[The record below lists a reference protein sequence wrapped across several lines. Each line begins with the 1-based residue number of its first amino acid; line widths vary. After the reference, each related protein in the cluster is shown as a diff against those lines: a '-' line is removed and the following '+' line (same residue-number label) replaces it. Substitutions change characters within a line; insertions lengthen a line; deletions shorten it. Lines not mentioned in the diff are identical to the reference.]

1 MYMSKS
7 FFLSAALTGLLLTTI
22 STAYSQVNILDWS
35 SSFSPAWAAGN
46 TTGTATNIGGTTI
59 NCTVTLS
66 FSGTGSFTAP
76 YPRVNANNSQAADFQ
91 VQSSTD
97 ALEIDQDLANKTS
110 FSRVVYTFSKAVQN
124 VQFGISDID
133 YPGPGTPFNYIDL
146 VTITATGPNGSV
158 VPVITKYN
166 GASTVFSIASN
177 ICTANSGTGGANVSS
192 LVQGSP
198 AQDGTAFVD
207 FGTGAITSITIQYG
221 TVNNANVRNNPRLQA
236 ISIGNLT
243 FIPLSGLPI
252 AFSQLEA
259 QLKGKEVALQWNTLA
274 SKEEGLLYVERS
286 RNGMQWEAVPGISPF
301 KIIADT
307 KYNTID
313 ESPFPAVTF
322 YRLKQ
327 VSITGEVLYS
337 RIIRVNMAPSGNTYI
352 RTYPNPFQSTFNLEV
367 NWPEAERIAIK
378 VYSMAGQIVH
388 QSTASVQKGFQIL
401 TLPDFSKLPKGVY
414 SLQVT
419 GNTISQLS
427 TINKQ

>member
-1 MYMSKS
+1 MRKRV
-7 FFLSAALTGLLLTTI
+7 LKTAAITGLLLTTI
-22 STAYSQVNILDWS
+22 GNAYSQVNILDWS
-35 SSFSPAWAAGN
+35 SSFSPAWAPGN
-46 TTGTATNIGGTTI
+46 TSGTALNIGGTTV
-59 NCTVTLS
+59 NCTVALS

-76 YPRVNANNSQAADFQ
+76 YPRVNANNAQPADFQ
-91 VQSSTD
+91 VQSSAD

-110 FSRVVYTFSKAVQN
+110 FSQIVYTFSKPVQN
-124 VQFGISDID
+124 VQFGIADID
-133 YPGPGTPFNYIDL
+133 YPGPGTPFNYIDK

-158 VPVITKYN
+158 TPVITKYN
-166 GASTVFSIASN
+166 GSSAVFSIASN
-177 ICTANSGTGGANVSS
+177 VCTANSGAGGANVSS

-252 AFSQLEA
+252 AFTQLEA
-259 QLKGKEVALQWNTLA
+259 QLKDKEVSLQWQTLA

-286 RNGMQWEAVPGISPF
+286 RNGLQWESVPGVNPF
-301 KIIADT
+301 RIIADT
-307 KYNTID
+307 KYNTVD
-313 ESPFPAVTF
+313 ESPFPVVTF

-327 VSITGEVLYS
+327 VSITGEELFS
-337 RIIRVNMAPSGNTYI
+337 RIIRVNTTPSGNTYI
-352 RTYPNPFQSTFNLEV
+352 RTYPNPFRSTFNLEV
-367 NWPEAERIAIK
+367 NWPETERISIR
-378 VYSMAGQIVH
+378 VFSMAGQIVH
-388 QSTASVQKGFQIL
+388 QSTASIQKGFQVL

-419 GNTISQLS
+419 GNSISQLS

>member
-1 MYMSKS
+1 MRKRV
-7 FFLSAALTGLLLTTI
+7 LKTAAITGLLLTTI
-22 STAYSQVNILDWS
+22 GNAYSQVNILDWS
-35 SSFSPAWAAGN
+35 SSFSPAWAPGN
-46 TTGTATNIGGTTI
+46 TSGTALNIGGTTV
-59 NCTVTLS
+59 NCTVALS

-76 YPRVNANNSQAADFQ
+76 YPRVNANNAQPADFQ
-91 VQSSTD
+91 VQSSAD

-110 FSRVVYTFSKAVQN
+110 FSQIVYTFSKPVQN
-124 VQFGISDID
+124 VQFGIADID
-133 YPGPGTPFNYIDL
+133 YPGPGTPFNYIDK

-158 VPVITKYN
+158 IPVITKYN
-166 GASTVFSIASN
+166 GSSAVFSIASN
-177 ICTANSGTGGANVSS
+177 VCTANSGAGGANVSS
-192 LVQGSP
+192 LIQGSP

-221 TVNNANVRNNPRLQA
+221 TVNNGNVRNNPRLQA

-252 AFSQLEA
+252 AFTQLEA
-259 QLKGKEVALQWNTLA
+259 QLKDKEVSLQWQTLA

-286 RNGMQWEAVPGISPF
+286 RNGLQWESVPGVNPF
-301 KIIADT
+301 RIIADT

-313 ESPFPAVTF
+313 ESPFPVVTF

-327 VSITGEVLYS
+327 VSNTGEELFS
-337 RIIRVNMAPSGNTYI
+337 RIIRVNTTPSGNTYI
-352 RTYPNPFQSTFNLEV
+352 RTYPNPFRSTFNLEV
-367 NWPEAERIAIK
+367 NWPETERISIR
-378 VYSMAGQIVH
+378 VFSMAGQIVH
-388 QSTASVQKGFQIL
+388 QSTASIQKGFQVL

-419 GNTISQLS
+419 GNSISQLS